1 MPSPWEPTTNTT
13 LSPLLQ
19 GPHTD
24 WDPVNEMG
32 PLCVVEQGFLLLS
45 YSMRVPD
52 GSTQRG
58 SEGNGRRHWCT
69 GGRGTSSQHM
79 ASVFSSFNCSINHC
93 NKLFTAPNSLGL
105 VGSKAKKGLGDEFP
119 RPQGGGQEVGEH
131 QAVVGEEQEEKVG
144 SCGNCVGQEAKE
156 ASASFSK
163 EPSTPSPGRF
173 SLNFSLCP
181 QPVYLLCLSD
191 MLLTPSQQFCLG
203 FFLLSSR
210 ASMAPLELPPSSEHM
225 PELCYGFSHPGRR
238 KTGDASYTH
247 P

>member
-1 MPSPWEPTTNTT
+1 MPSPWDPTTNTT

-131 QAVVGEEQEEKVG
+131 RLWWERSRKRKWEVVGTVWVKKPRKPAQAFPRSPAPPLLEG
-144 SCGNCVGQEAKE
+144 SPSIS
-156 ASASFSK
+156 ASA
-163 EPSTPSPGRF
+163 
-173 SLNFSLCP
+173 
-181 QPVYLLCLSD
+181 
-191 MLLTPSQQFCLG
+191 PSQSISFVSQTC
-203 FFLLSSR
+203 
-210 ASMAPLELPPSSEHM
+210 
-225 PELCYGFSHPGRR
+225 FSHQV
-238 KTGDASYTH
+238 SNSV
-247 P
+247 